1 MKIDS
6 NLSSTANATRA
17 GVHMAGLPWARSL
30 AGDNSLELSCETP
43 GCQAPGQNFNENY
56 NMTNIPCSQR
66 RFVQPSPFTF
76 LAVAQEKN
84 RTIRIAV
91 PPLPRKPFHSP
102 SPEYLRAMREAELAV
117 RIRSLK
123 VKARGATRV

>member
-1 MKIDS
+1 
-6 NLSSTANATRA
+6 
-17 GVHMAGLPWARSL
+17 
-30 AGDNSLELSCETP
+30 
-43 GCQAPGQNFNENY
+43 
-56 NMTNIPCSQR
+56 MTNIPCSQR

-117 RIRSLK
+117 WIRSLK